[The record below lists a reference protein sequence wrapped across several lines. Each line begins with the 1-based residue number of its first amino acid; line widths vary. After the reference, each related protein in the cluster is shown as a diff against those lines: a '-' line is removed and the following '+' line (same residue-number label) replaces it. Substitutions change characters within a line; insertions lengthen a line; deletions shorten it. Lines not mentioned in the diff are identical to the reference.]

1 MARYR
6 YRARRR
12 DGSSAEGVL
21 EAASRD
27 TAAQQLL
34 AQGLIPLALSEAQE
48 RPNARATRRL
58 FQPQP
63 SLADLLLFTRQF
75 YSLTKAGV
83 PILSG
88 LMRIAENT
96 PNAILA
102 EALRQ
107 IVRDLQAGRSLAASL
122 ARHPKIFPTLYIAMV
137 QVGEESGKLEEALL
151 RLSENLERDRTTVM
165 RIKSALR
172 YPLIVLIATGVAVG
186 VLTTFVIPAF
196 AGIFASMQAQL
207 PLPTRIILAVSHF
220 MANYWWLVVALIAAG
235 ALAFRRWTA
244 SGPGRYWWDRTKL
257 RIPKIGDI
265 VLRATLARF
274 ARSFAMAIAAGVP
287 ITQALFSVARAT
299 DNDYLAEKILAMLNG
314 IERGETLLGTAT
326 RSGIFTPIVLQML
339 AIGEETGRIDEM
351 MTEVAEFYERE
362 VDYDIEHLS
371 DLIEPV
377 MIVIL
382 GGLILVLALGI
393 FLPMW
398 EMLSFARR

>member
-12 DGSSAEGVL
+12 DGSEAQGIL

-27 TAAQQLL
+27 AAAQRLM
-34 AQGLIPLALSEAQE
+34 AQGLIPLALSET
-48 RPNARATRRL
+48 TRGAKKHTPLRFL
-58 FQPQP
+58 QPQP
-63 SLADLLLFTRQF
+63 TIADLLLFTRQF
-75 YSLTKAGV
+75 YSLTKAGI
-83 PILSG
+83 PILTG
-88 LMRIAENT
+88 LLRIAENT
-96 PNAILA
+96 PNPILA

-107 IVRDLQAGRSLAASL
+107 TVTDLQSGRSLAASL

-137 QVGEESGKLEEALL
+137 RVGEESGKLEEALL

-172 YPLIVLIATGVAVG
+172 YPVIVLVAAGVAIG

-196 AGIFASMQAQL
+196 AGIFASMKAEL

-220 MANYWWLVVALIAAG
+220 MANYWWLVLALLGAG
-235 ALAFRRWTA
+235 YLSFRRWTA

-299 DNDYLAEKILAMLNG
+299 DNDYLAEKILTMLNG
-314 IERGETLLGTAT
+314 IERGETLLGAAT
-326 RSGIFTPIVLQML
+326 RTGIFTPIVLQML

-382 GGLILVLALGI
+382 GGLVLVLALGI

-398 EMLSFARR
+398 EMLSFAKT